1 MSKPEQAAPRVLTV
15 DPLKAFTVDP
25 YKVALYIRWS
35 TDEQGDGTTLEV
47 QKENCEYYVL
57 SQGWQVNPDLIF
69 IDDGWSGGSL
79 ERPAMI
85 RMRKMIQEE
94 KIDCVV
100 VYKLDRLSRSV
111 VDTVKLVLE
120 EWEGRCFIKSS
131 REPVDTM
138 TPMGKQFFYM
148 LVSFAEWERS
158 VIKERTYNGKLQRVK
173 EGMTPGFVPPYGYKK
188 SATDK
193 SRFEIVPHENLIVNR
208 IFNEYENMIGM
219 NTIREKLNSEGIR
232 NRDGNFWS
240 VSTISYI
247 IDNPM
252 YAGMLAYRRQ
262 IVDTKRKKT
271 GLNKKPYRKL
281 NKDYMLVK
289 SDYIP
294 VTIEY
299 ERWKRIQELK
309 RSKSVRVSGISGR
322 VYSSDFLLSGFLRCV
337 CGSTMCGQ
345 PGERSYYR
353 CIGQQEKGQHFCKVG
368 KFRKEV
374 LENTVV
380 DKIKAQFLNGSAKSS
395 IMALL
400 DDMYSN
406 KMKVLESSI
415 KELERTLSKFK
426 NQIEKIEKDYRNGQI
441 DANTFNRFY
450 RQIQQDK
457 SETAVQINQNT
468 ERLEKLKLDAI
479 GEKEVN
485 EFINYLSE
493 WEQLGIIEQKAILRN
508 WIYRVEAQKV
518 SNDEIKIK
526 ITYRWE
532 KEKGEALAG

>member
-1 MSKPEQAAPRVLTV
+1 MSK
-15 DPLKAFTVDP
+15 
-25 YKVALYIRWS
+25 
-35 TDEQGDGTTLEV
+35 
-47 QKENCEYYVL
+47 
-57 SQGWQVNPDLIF
+57 
-69 IDDGWSGGSL
+69 
-79 ERPAMI
+79 
-85 RMRKMIQEE
+85 
-94 KIDCVV
+94 
-100 VYKLDRLSRSV
+100 
-111 VDTVKLVLE
+111 
-120 EWEGRCFIKSS
+120 
-131 REPVDTM
+131 
-138 TPMGKQFFYM
+138 
-148 LVSFAEWERS
+148 
-158 VIKERTYNGKLQRVK
+158 
-173 EGMTPGFVPPYGYKK
+173 
-188 SATDK
+188 
-193 SRFEIVPHENLIVNR
+193 
-208 IFNEYENMIGM
+208 
-219 NTIREKLNSEGIR
+219 LNNEGIR
-232 NRDGNFWS
+232 NRDGNLWTRPS
-240 VSTISYI
+240 ISYI
-247 IDNPM
+247 ITNPI

-271 GLNKKPYRKL
+271 GLNKNPYRKV

-289 SDYIP
+289 SDFIP

-309 RSKSVRVSGISGR
+309 KSKSVRVSGISGR
-322 VYSSDFLLSGFLRCV
+322 VYSSEYLLSGFLRCT

-345 PGERSYYR
+345 RDGERNYYR
-353 CIGQQEKGQHFCKVG
+353 CIGAQEKGKLFCPSG

-374 LENTVV
+374 LEKTVLMEEV
-380 DKIKAQFLNGSAKSS
+380 KAQFLNGSAKSS

-400 DDMYSN
+400 DDMYGN

-415 KELERTLSKFK
+415 KELERTLAKFN
-426 NQIEKIEKDYRNGQI
+426 NQNEKIEKDYRNGQI

-450 RQIQQDK
+450 RQIEQDK
-457 SETAVQINQNT
+457 SETAVQINRNT

-508 WIYRVEAQKV
+508 WIYRVEAQKI